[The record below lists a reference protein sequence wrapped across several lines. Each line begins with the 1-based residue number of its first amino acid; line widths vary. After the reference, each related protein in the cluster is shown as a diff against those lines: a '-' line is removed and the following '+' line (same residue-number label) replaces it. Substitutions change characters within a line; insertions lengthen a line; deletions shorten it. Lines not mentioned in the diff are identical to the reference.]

1 MPNIQVIT
9 ADTHKERR
17 WRRYSSYRFAAGDA
31 LVPLVV
37 QELPKAV
44 LALPI
49 GFVIN
54 GEEVTPVAVQGL
66 QPGKN
71 LLVGPEGQ
79 WLGGYI
85 PAAYR
90 GYPFLLATTDDGR
103 QVLCIDEESGLTI
116 TDDGELFFG
125 DDGQPAPAVAGVLD
139 FLTQVATNRQATTR
153 VCALLHQLRLI
164 QPWPITVRDDSG
176 DKSIAGLCRVDETAF
191 NQLNDADFATL
202 RRAGALP
209 VIYCQLLSM
218 QHLPRLGQLAAAQAK
233 NEAPLDLSKLDIEA
247 LFGGGDDTIKFTF

>member
-17 WRRYSSYRFAAGDA
+17 WRRYSSYHFAAGDA
-31 LVPLVV
+31 LIPLVV

-44 LALPI
+44 LSLPL
-49 GFVIN
+49 GFVSHGN
-54 GEEVTPVAVQGL
+54 EVTPVAVQGL
-66 QPGKN
+66 HPGKN

-90 GYPFLLATTDDGR
+90 GYPFLLARTGDGR
-103 QVLCIDEESGLTI
+103 EVLCIDEESGLTAS
-116 TDDGELFFG
+116 DEGELFFG
-125 DDGQPAPAVAGVLD
+125 DDGQPAPALAGVLD
-139 FLTQVATNRQATTR
+139 FLTQVAANRQATIR
-153 VCALLHQLRLI
+153 ICSLLQQLQLI
-164 QPWPITVRDDSG
+164 QPWPITVKDHSG
-176 DKSIAGLCRVDETAF
+176 EKNITGLWRVDETA
-191 NQLNDADFATL
+191 LNGLSDADFAAL
-202 RRAGALP
+202 RRGGALP

-218 QHLPRLGQLAAAQAK
+218 QHLPRLGQLAAAHAK
-233 NEAPLDLSKLDIEA
+233 HHAPLDLSSLDIEA